1 MGGAVVKRCYCP
13 ACRARDA
20 RDFDR
25 IIGRTWTR
33 TAATLVL
40 IRETDR
46 AISETVRARIGRY
59 GMPALPTW
67 DGEPAELRL
76 PPYGN
81 PAG

>member
-1 MGGAVVKRCYCP
+1 MKRCYCP
-13 ACRARDA
+13 SCRARDA

-25 IIGRTWTR
+25 IIGANYSR

-46 AISETVRARIGRY
+46 AIGQTVRARIGRY
-59 GMPALPTW
+59 GLPAIPEW

-76 PPYGN
+76 PPYGHDHS
-81 PAG
+81 